1 MLTRE
6 EEIKP
11 SITVV
16 PRGLINLKNDEAPTL
31 HILGFG
37 GFVRSDLFT
46 ARALPLIGVLQAEAY
61 F

>member
-16 PRGLINLKNDEAPTL
+16 PRGLINLKNNEAPTL

-46 ARALPLIGVLQAEAY
+46 ARALPLI
-61 F
+61 